1 MKLFGDIGIKRKV
14 RYGSIVLAV
23 ILFFSTLISIFEFVK
38 MNDYVSDV
46 ITDNIRSINTARELL
61 SVSEEFNLELMEGLI
76 LDSDSDS
83 LETMVVVSNDELISS
98 FDNIS
103 KTFLTPEERASAD
116 SVVFAYAAFM
126 QIASEADEVWD
137 NSFNERQDWYFNR
150 LQPVY
155 IKFRNYIMTLTSVCQ
170 DALIKNSES
179 LQEGFNRSLMPSLVS
194 MLLGLVMVMLF
205 NYFINSCLVN
215 PLLKIKRGISDY
227 KSFGKSYNLTVDTKD
242 ELESMNQD
250 VKDIIDINQ
259 SYRRNREQEYNL

>member
-1 MKLFGDIGIKRKV
+1 MALFGDVGIKRKIL
-14 RYGSIVLAV
+14 YGSIVLAV

-38 MNDYVSDV
+38 MNTYVSDV

-61 SVSEEFNLELMEGLI
+61 SVSEEFNLQLMKGLI
-76 LDSDSDS
+76 LDNDADS
-83 LETMVVVSNDELISS
+83 LETMVVVNNDDLISS

-103 KTFLTPEERASAD
+103 KTFLTPAERACAD

-137 NSFNERQDWYFNR
+137 NSFTERQDWYFDR

-155 IKFRNYIMTLTSVCQ
+155 IKFRSYIMTLTSVCQ

-179 LQEGFNRSLMPSLVS
+179 LQDGFYRSLMPGLVS
-194 MLLGLVMVMLF
+194 VLLGLIMVVLF

-215 PLLKIKRGISDY
+215 PLLRIKRGIGDF
-227 KSFGKSYNLTVDTKD
+227 KAFGKSYNVKIDTQD
-242 ELESMNQD
+242 ELEEMNED
-250 VKDIIDINQ
+250 VRDLLDINQ
-259 SYRRNREQEYNL
+259 SLQHKRE